1 MRIFC
6 TLSALFVLGLFS
18 AAFADDNATALDNAT
33 AVDIVAAVDNATKP
47 KPPVCKPH
55 LFVINKSDNKNVL
68 YYDAVVKNGEFDIA
82 APISIYWVMNAEKGQ
97 RENLTM
103 LEEPQFGITSK
114 EVSKGKEYIVNVKNS
129 ELSGKEMRVFFDE
142 TGCPAI
148 TVSLS
153 GKVAYLDSIYINLT
167 RGLILPTVHWLE
179 LTGYAVSDGEKV
191 SERVTPK

>member
-6 TLSALFVLGLFS
+6 ILSALSVLGLFS
-18 AAFADDNATALDNAT
+18 AAFADDAVADNAT
-33 AVDIVAAVDNATKP
+33 VVNSAAAADNATKP

-55 LFVINKSDNKNVL
+55 LFAINKSDNKNVL

-82 APISIYWVMNAEKGQ
+82 APVSIYWIMNAEKGQ
-97 RENLTM
+97 REDLTM

-114 EVSKGKEYIVNVKNS
+114 EVLKGKEYIVNVKNS
-129 ELSGKEMRVFFDE
+129 ELSGKDMRVFFDE

-153 GKVAYLDSIYINLT
+153 GKVAYLDNIYINLT
-167 RGLILPTVHWLE
+167 RGFILPTVHWLE
-179 LTGYAVSDGEKV
+179 LTGHAVSDGAKV

>member
-6 TLSALFVLGLFS
+6 ILSALFVLGLFS
-18 AAFADDNATALDNAT
+18 AASADDAAAADNVAATDATAAADNT
-33 AVDIVAAVDNATKP
+33 TKP

-55 LFVINKSDNKNVL
+55 LFAINKSDNKNVL
-68 YYDAVVKNGEFDIA
+68 YYDAAVKNGEFDNA
-82 APISIYWVMNAEKGQ
+82 APISIYWIMNAEKGQ
-97 RENLTM
+97 REDLTM

-114 EVSKGKEYIVNVKNS
+114 EVLKGKEYVVNVKNS
-129 ELSGKEMRVFFDE
+129 ELSGKDMRVFFDE

-153 GKVAYLDSIYINLT
+153 GKAAYLDNIYINLT
-167 RGLILPTVHWLE
+167 RGFILPTVHWLE
-179 LTGYAVSDGEKV
+179 LTGYAVSDGAKV